1 MNFMRN
7 NIALKD
13 LAFSFQNYYSW
24 MFMAYFD
31 LKLKYRKTYLGP
43 WWVVLGMAISA
54 GMLCLLWSTIF
65 NLDWKNFLLYL
76 FSGFIIWTW
85 IMTIIVDGPEVF
97 YGNSSLLKTYATP
110 PIFHV
115 LRKSCLNLLL
125 FFHHLPL
132 IFILVLILQPNI
144 ELRVLFTLPLGMLL
158 IFINSVLYTSII
170 GIFSARYR
178 DVEPTIK
185 ALMAPML
192 LLTPVLWKP
201 EMLGEYIN
209 YIYLNPF
216 TYMVGIV
223 RNDLIGQELDVYIW
237 YGAFAI
243 TITQLIFFLII
254 YSLKKNRIV
263 FWV

>member
-1 MNFMRN
+1 MNFIRN

-13 LAFSFQNYYSW
+13 LAFSIQNYYSW

-97 YGNSSLLKTYATP
+97 YGNSSLLKTYAIP

-125 FFHHLPL
+125 FF
-132 IFILVLILQPNI
+132 I
-144 ELRVLFTLPLGMLL
+144 
-158 IFINSVLYTSII
+158 
-170 GIFSARYR
+170 
-178 DVEPTIK
+178 
-185 ALMAPML
+185 
-192 LLTPVLWKP
+192 
-201 EMLGEYIN
+201 
-209 YIYLNPF
+209 
-216 TYMVGIV
+216 TYH
-223 RNDLIGQELDVYIW
+223 
-237 YGAFAI
+237 
-243 TITQLIFFLII
+243 
-254 YSLKKNRIV
+254 
-263 FWV
+263 